1 MKARRVIG
9 FGDNVVDRYTNQR
22 VMFPGGNAVNVAV
35 YAKKM
40 GMDAAYLGV
49 FANDFMGDHIKHAL
63 NDVGVV
69 IDHCITKEG
78 VSGYCDVILEDGN
91 RIFQEWNEGGISV
104 KEPIIVGDAE
114 LEYLSQFEFIHS
126 GCFAGLEGE
135 LPKLKG
141 LNGIISFDFAED
153 EEFKED
159 SYLETVCPYIDIA
172 QFSADDFTEEEI
184 EAFAKHV
191 CSYGTKYVLVTQ
203 GAKGQTFY
211 DGTNFYKG
219 VVHLIEPVD
228 TMGAGDSFMT
238 AFTMSMLERGWTK
251 NSVLSAEA
259 IKESFEIAAEFSAN
273 NCLQEGS
280 FGYKKEY

>member
-104 KEPIIVGDAE
+104 KEPIIVGDLLLVLAAVVSGGVFGSHACFFSDATV
-114 LEYLSQFEFIHS
+114 LSSATCE
-126 GCFAGLEGE
+126 
-135 LPKLKG
+135 
-141 LNGIISFDFAED
+141 
-153 EEFKED
+153 
-159 SYLETVCPYIDIA
+159 IDNLSHA
-172 QFSADDFTEEEI
+172 
-184 EAFAKHV
+184 
-191 CSYGTKYVLVTQ
+191 VTQ
-203 GAKGQTFY
+203 IPYAMISAVLAIIGF
-211 DGTNFYKG
+211 
-219 VVHLIEPVD
+219 VV
-228 TMGAGDSFMT
+228 AGYVM
-238 AFTMSMLERGWTK
+238 
-251 NSVLSAEA
+251 
-259 IKESFEIAAEFSAN
+259 
-273 NCLQEGS
+273 C
-280 FGYKKEY
+280 